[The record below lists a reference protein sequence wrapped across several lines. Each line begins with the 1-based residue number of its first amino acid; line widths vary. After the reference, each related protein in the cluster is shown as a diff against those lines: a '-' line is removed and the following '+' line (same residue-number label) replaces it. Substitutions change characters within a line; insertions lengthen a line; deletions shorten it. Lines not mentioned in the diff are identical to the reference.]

1 MTLGDIIKAYRTEHN
16 LSMDAFSEKSGI
28 SKAYISLLEKNKHP
42 KTGKSIAPSIQ
53 CIKQAA
59 MGMDIDFNNLFNML
73 DGDVSLGNEL
83 SNNHT
88 SSYSKKSVFASRI
101 MQIRKE
107 NGYQT
112 RKSFAIEF
120 GIPET
125 TLRNY
130 EKNEREPNFDF
141 LIKFSETFNIS
152 TDYLLG
158 LTDDKEVLHTFRL
171 RSSEQSIIKK
181 YRNLD
186 TLGQEHVQTV
196 LEWESKRIAMLE
208 DQKELF
214 EHSDIS
220 NFQTQS
226 SGQRTRTLHYY
237 QRLASAGT
245 GQFIFDDVPV
255 DLIEIPDIP
264 EYKKV
269 KYAIGVNGRSM
280 EPLYYDG
287 DILLVEPCKEINI
300 GEIGIFI
307 VDGDSFVK
315 KLGKDILISVNEDYS
330 DIPITEETHCLGLV
344 VDKISPTLEIQENFN
359 N

>member
-1 MTLGDIIKAYRTEHN
+1 MSFGDRLIKTRKEHGYTREA
-16 LSMDAFSEKSGI
+16 LAQELGI
-28 SKAYISLLEKNKHP
+28 SK
-42 KTGKSIAPSIQ
+42 
-53 CIKQAA
+53 
-59 MGMDIDFNNLFNML
+59 F
-73 DGDVSLGNEL
+73 
-83 SNNHT
+83 
-88 SSYSKKSVFASRI
+88 
-101 MQIRKE
+101 
-107 NGYQT
+107 
-112 RKSFAIEF
+112 
-120 GIPET
+120 

-130 EKNEREPNFDF
+130 ELEATEPGHTFLKLISDF
-141 LIKFSETFNIS
+141 FNVS
-152 TDYLLG
+152 VDYLME
-158 LTDDKEVLHTFRL
+158 LTDEKEVLQTFRL
-171 RSSEQSIIKK
+171 RSSEQDMIEK
-181 YRNLD
+181 YRDLD

-196 LEWESKRIAMLE
+196 LDWESRRIATLE
-208 DQKELF
+208 GQKELIR
-214 EHSDIS
+214 HSNAIEFHPIPLS
-220 NFQTQS
+220 QK
-226 SGQRTRTLHYY
+226 TRTLNYY

-344 VDKISPTLEIQENFN
+344 VDKISSTPAEMQKGNL
-359 N
+359 